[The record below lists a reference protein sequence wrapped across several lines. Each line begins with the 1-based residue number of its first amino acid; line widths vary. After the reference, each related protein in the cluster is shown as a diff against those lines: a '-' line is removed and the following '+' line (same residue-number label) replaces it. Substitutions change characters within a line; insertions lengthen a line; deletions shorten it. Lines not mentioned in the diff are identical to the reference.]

1 MSRVSWSVSP
11 SPAHKERGPGGEGP
25 KGRVQW
31 RLNGAFFLVF
41 AGGGAFQQF
50 IGPYLLT
57 TYHLGIDASSAALAT
72 VYLVAFVCLT
82 VTTYSLAALGEYL
95 ALVLGTVAYGLFGLV
110 ALLTGNVAA
119 LIGAAAVWGWG
130 ASVLWTAGAAMTLD
144 AAGSGRYGRASGLLY
159 SFVFVGQ
166 ALGVFLLGTLVR
178 LASPRIMVICVVGVT
193 GLGTLMALSLPRQRF
208 RAQARAR
215 PRLLNPLAVL
225 ATPTTRLAALILLL
239 SSSGFGLLLGVFGT
253 IVGTTYGVAAVGPIT
268 ACFYVARIPAGSGG
282 GRLIDRLGRRP
293 VLGAAFLA
301 SATALL
307 LAVFVHHPVVF
318 SLCAAMLGVQ
328 AAVVPVGL
336 TSWVGD
342 RAAAEDR
349 PSTYA
354 AIQLWSNVGTGLAIL
369 GGSRLLSVLGGWQG
383 SFTFFAAIY
392 LVCMVIASQ
401 LG

>member
-1 MSRVSWSVSP
+1 MSRVDWSASP
-11 SPAHKERGPGGEGP
+11 SPAHRERGPGGEGL
-25 KGRVQW
+25 KGRAQW

-41 AGGGAFQQF
+41 TGGGAFQQF
-50 IGPYLLT
+50 IGPYLLGA
-57 TYHLGIDASSAALAT
+57 YHLGIDASSAVLAT

-95 ALVLGTVAYGLFGLV
+95 ALVLGTVAYGLLALV
-110 ALLTGNVAA
+110 ALLTGNVAV
-119 LIGAAAVWGWG
+119 LIVAAAVWGWG

-159 SFVFVGQ
+159 SSVFVGQ

-178 LASPRIMVICVVGVT
+178 LTGPRAMVICVVGIT
-193 GLGTLMALSLPRQRF
+193 LLGTLVAIGLPRQRSH
-208 RAQARAR
+208 ARAR
-215 PRLLNPLAVL
+215 PRLLNPLVVL

-239 SSSGFGLLLGVFGT
+239 SSSGFGLLLGVFGN
-253 IVGTTYGVAAVGPIT
+253 IVGSIYGVAAVGWIT
-268 ACFYVARIPAGSGG
+268 ASFYVARIPAGSGG

-293 VLGAAFLA
+293 VLRAAFLA
-301 SATALL
+301 SATSLL
-307 LAVFVHHPVVF
+307 LAVFVHHPAVF
-318 SLCAAMLGVQ
+318 ALCATMLGVQ

-392 LVCMVIASQ
+392 LVCMVIASR

>member
-1 MSRVSWSVSP
+1 M
-11 SPAHKERGPGGEGP
+11 PATASEPAAVGGV
-25 KGRVQW
+25 GRAQW

-50 IGPYLLT
+50 VGPYLLA

-82 VTTYSLAALGEYL
+82 VTTYSLTALGEYL

-110 ALLTGNVAA
+110 SLLTGNVAA
-119 LIGAAAVWGWG
+119 LIVAAAVWGWG

-144 AAGSGRYGRASGLLY
+144 AAGSGHYGRASGLLY
-159 SFVFVGQ
+159 SSVFVGQ

-178 LASPRIMVICVVGVT
+178 LTSPRIMVICVVGVT
-193 GLGTLMALSLPRQRF
+193 LLGTLMALSLPRR
-208 RAQARAR
+208 RSRVRTR

-239 SSSGFGLLLGVFGT
+239 SSSGFGLLLGVFGN
-253 IVGTTYGVAAVGPIT
+253 IVGTTYGVAAVGWIT

-293 VLGAAFLA
+293 VLCTAFLA

-307 LAVFVHHPVVF
+307 LAVFVHHPAVF
-318 SLCAAMLGVQ
+318 ALCATMLGVQ

-383 SFTFFAAIY
+383 SFVCFAAIY
-392 LVCMVIASQ
+392 LVCMVIASR

>member
-1 MSRVSWSVSP
+1 MSRQTVP
-11 SPAHKERGPGGEGP
+11 PRPLPTTTPEPATVRGIT
-25 KGRVQW
+25 RAQW

-50 IGPYLLT
+50 IGPYLLA
-57 TYHLGIDASSAALAT
+57 TYHLGIDASSAVLAT
-72 VYLVAFVCLT
+72 IYLVAFVCLT
-82 VTTYSLAALGEYL
+82 FTTYSLAALGEYL
-95 ALVLGTVAYGLFGLV
+95 ALVLGTVCYGLLSLV
-110 ALLTGNVAA
+110 AVLTGNVAV
-119 LIGAAAVWGWG
+119 LIVAAAVWGWG
-130 ASVLWTAGAAMTLD
+130 ASVLWTAGAALTLD

-178 LASPRIMVICVVGVT
+178 LTSPRVMAVCVVGIT
-193 GLGTLMALSLPRQRF
+193 LLGTLVALGLPRRRAAA
-208 RAQARAR
+208 RAQ
-215 PRLLNPLAVL
+215 PRGLNPLTVF

-239 SSSGFGLLLGVFGT
+239 SSSGFGLLLGVFGN
-253 IVGTTYGVAAVGPIT
+253 IVGSIYGVAAVGWIT
-268 ACFYVARIPAGSGG
+268 ASFYVARIPAGSGG
-282 GRLIDRLGRRP
+282 GRLIDRVGRRP
-293 VLGAAFLA
+293 VLCTAFLG

-318 SLCAAMLGVQ
+318 GLCAAMLGVQ

-392 LVCMVIASQ
+392 LVCMLIASR